1 MADLSKFKQVFGS
14 GDQNAKLMVIGEAPG
29 KSEESAGLP
38 FVGQSGA
45 ILDSM
50 LKTAGISRSEVY
62 VDNVVTIR
70 PPENKIA
77 RLKELGFTPSDFY
90 PRIFEVIKKV
100 KPNVILALGNTPLYA
115 LVGKNGISKYRGSI
129 LYSSSTASKVVP
141 TIHPAYLLHGSDQD
155 EGGSFKYSTRV
166 YMQLDVNRAVQE
178 SKVREYNVPQRNIQ
192 IIRDSLTLYR
202 FLQTYK
208 NHRRFALDIE
218 SRKSIP
224 VCLGIAPSPSYAV
237 SVQLINIEET
247 DYRIPYRELAEM
259 HKLLDE
265 FLSSDRDWIGHN
277 YKYDDQKMESV
288 MGLHI
293 RRLYADT
300 MLMQKVVNPEFPAS
314 LAFCTSVYTRE
325 PYYKDEGKEF
335 QYGKSPIEQL
345 FIYNGKDVCA
355 DYEVFNSL
363 LSELKE
369 YNLESFFFD
378 YVMKLHE
385 FYMALEAEGFPV
397 DEKVWA
403 ELILKYKTMFKSN
416 QGRLEELCGWDVNV
430 NSPKQV
436 FGLLTK
442 DLGLPIRGS
451 TNEETLVA
459 LLGNHAK
466 DNKTKEILN
475 LIIDTRRI
483 RKTIGTYLS
492 AFPDGDGRMRTSY
505 RIIGTE
511 TGRSST
517 SKCDIPVR
525 PFDGFGLAF
534 QTLTKHGSI
543 GADIRK
549 AFVCDQDEVF
559 LECDLSQAEA
569 RVVALLARDAATL
582 ILFDTADIHTI
593 TSSWI
598 FNCKAERSEGN
609 VTDDKRF
616 IGKTCRH
623 AGNYG
628 EGKRRLMLDV
638 NANARR
644 FGIPISIS
652 EKRAGEI
659 LNVFHARTPKI
670 RSTFHLETQAAL
682 QHNNRTLV
690 NAFGRRRQFFEK
702 WGDPLFREAYAFTPS
717 SSVKDH
723 LSQAGLRIAERLQG
737 IRFVV
742 ESHDAFVVRIK
753 ETEIPE
759 VAKVFKEEFE
769 KPLDFSQCTLK
780 RGSIVIPSEIKI
792 GKNYKELREY
802 KS

>member
-1 MADLSKFKQVFGS
+1 MKHVFGS
-14 GDQNAKLMVIGEAPG
+14 GNPNAKLLVLGEAPG
-29 KSEESAGLP
+29 YHEEQLEKP
-38 FVGQSGA
+38 FVGPSGE

-50 LKTAGISRSEVY
+50 LKKAGISRSEVY

-70 PPENKIA
+70 PPDNKIN
-77 RLKELGFTPSDFY
+77 RLKELGFSPSDFY
-90 PRIFEVIKKV
+90 PRLFELIKKI
-100 KPNVILALGNTPLYA
+100 KPNAILALGNTPLHA
-115 LVGKNGISKYRGSI
+115 LTGKSGISKYRGSI
-129 LYSSSTASKVVP
+129 LFSEVAATKVVP

-155 EGGSFKYSTRV
+155 EGGSFKYSTGV
-166 YMQLDVNRAVQE
+166 FMQLDVNRAVQE
-178 SKVREYNVPQRNIQ
+178 SQFKEYKISQRNIQ
-192 IIRDSLTLYR
+192 IVRDSLALYR
-202 FLQTYK
+202 FLETYK
-208 NHRRFALDIE
+208 NHKRFALDIE
-218 SRKSIP
+218 TRKSIP
-224 VCLGIAPSPSYAV
+224 VCLGIAPSPNFAI
-237 SVQLINIEET
+237 SVQLLNIEET
-247 DYRIPYRELAEM
+247 DYRIPYRELAEI
-259 HKLLDE
+259 HTLLDQ
-265 FLSSDRDWIGHN
+265 FLSTPNREFIGQN
-277 YKYDDQKMESV
+277 FKFDQQKLESV
-288 MGLHI
+288 FGFHPK
-293 RRLYADT
+293 LYADL
-300 MLMQKVVNPEFPAS
+300 MLIQGIVNPEFSKS
-314 LAFCTSVYTRE
+314 LAFIASVYTRE

-335 QYGKSPIEQL
+335 QYGKDPIEQL
-345 FIYNGKDVCA
+345 FTYNGKDVCTTFEA
-355 DYEVFNSL
+355 FESL
-363 LSELKE
+363 IKEAKE

-385 FYMALEAEGFPV
+385 FYMDLESEGFDV
-397 DEKVWA
+397 DEKVWS
-403 ELILKYKTMFKSN
+403 ELIKKYKDQFKQN
-416 QGRLEELCGWDVNV
+416 QKRIEELAGWDVNV

-442 DLGLPIRGS
+442 DLNLPIRGS

-466 DNKTKEILN
+466 DQKTKEILN

-492 AFPDGDGRMRTSY
+492 AYPDGDGKIRTSY

-534 QTLTKHGSI
+534 QTLTKHGTI

-549 AFVCDQDEVF
+549 AFICNDDEVF

-569 RVVALLARDAATL
+569 RIVALLARDEETL
-582 ILFDTADIHTI
+582 HLFDTTDIHTV

-598 FNCKAERSEGN
+598 FGCKPERTEGN
-609 VTDDKRF
+609 VTEDKRF

-652 EKRAGEI
+652 EKRAKQI
-659 LNVFHARTPKI
+659 LKIFHAKTPKI
-670 RSTFHLETQAAL
+670 QRIFHVETQAAL
-682 QHNNRTLV
+682 QHNNRILV

-702 WGDPLFREAYAFTPS
+702 WGDPLFREAYAFIPS

-723 LSQAGLRIAERLQG
+723 LSQAGLRIKNRLSG
-737 IRFVV
+737 LRFIV
-742 ESHDAFVVRIK
+742 ESHDSFLVRIK
-753 ETEIPE
+753 EIEIKE
-759 VAKVFKEEFE
+759 VAQVFKEEFE
-769 KPLDFSQCTLK
+769 KPIDFSQCTLK

-792 GKNYKELREY
+792 GKNYKELHGY
-802 KS
+802 KLAT